1 MKPPHGGKRQ
11 NAGRKLGTG
20 KGRKTVS
27 RSVSLTPEQWGKLD
41 RISSGKRSG
50 WIAGKIDEA

>member
-1 MKPPHGGKRQ
+1 MKPTHGGKRP
-11 NAGRKLGTG
+11 NAGRKPGTG
-20 KGRKTVS
+20 SGRKTVS